1 MRLFLYFILIIYSEI
16 LLSNEKEIDNEKN
29 NSKSD
34 DMKNKLDNET
44 SSKSDNKKSNKT
56 KSNKNPKKEKKEQ
69 APLPPI
75 ESISVIPEDV
85 YNIPN
90 DNVYSLTDDNFDNTL
105 QNGKNYKWFV
115 LLYSDLCGH
124 CDFARREIRK
134 IFPDYQYS
142 KTLRFAEI
150 EINKNPLTNKRFN
163 IVHVP
168 FIFMLK
174 NNKMIILD
182 LYPRQKNLK
191 KFIETDYRLLL
202 PEEIRPFPPKKEPK
216 KSTWENIKKFIE
228 DITSGINEILK
239 EYGFKFE
246 FTPMLLIALFI
257 MIIIAIFVID
267 HFCCG
272 FCNDEEIPKG
282 KQKYSDEKSK
292 ENKEEKEENKENK
305 IEEENDINEEEKIKR
320 EMKKEKEKKLEEKED
335 KIKENKNVKGTKKKK
350 KE

>member
-1 MRLFLYFILIIYSEI
+1 MRLFLYVLLIIYSEI
-16 LLSNEKEIDNEKN
+16 FLSNEKEIVNEKN
-29 NSKSD
+29 NTKPDS
-34 DMKNKLDNET
+34 MKNKLDNET
-44 SSKSDNKKSNKT
+44 KKSDNKKLNKT
-56 KSNKNPKKEKKEQ
+56 KSNKKPKNEKKEQ

-105 QNGKNYKWFV
+105 QNGENYKWFV
-115 LLYSDLCGH
+115 LLYSDLCNH

-163 IVHVP
+163 IAHVP

-216 KSTWENIKKFIE
+216 RSIWENINKFIE
-228 DITSGINEILK
+228 DVTSGINEILK

-246 FTPMLLIALFI
+246 FTPILLIFLFAL
-257 MIIIAIFVID
+257 IIVSIFVFD
-267 HFCCG
+267 HFCGG
-272 FCNDEEIPKG
+272 FCHDEEKPKG
-282 KQKYSDEKSK
+282 KEKDSDNDRNSK
-292 ENKEEKEENKENK
+292 ENEEEIKENK
-305 IEEENDINEEEKIKR
+305 IEEDNNNEEEKIRR
-320 EMKKEKEKKLEEKED
+320 EKEKEKEKKVEEKKED
-335 KIKENKNVKGTKKKK
+335 KKNVKGPKKKK

>member
-1 MRLFLYFILIIYSEI
+1 MRIFLYVLLIIYSTI
-16 LLSNEKEIDNEKN
+16 LLSNEKEINKEKN
-29 NSKSD
+29 NNKSD
-34 DMKNKLDNET
+34 DMKKKLDNET
-44 SSKSDNKKSNKT
+44 DSKSDNKKSNK
-56 KSNKNPKKEKKEQ
+56 KPKKGKKEQ

-85 YNIPN
+85 FNIPN

-163 IVHVP
+163 IAHVP

-216 KSTWENIKKFIE
+216 RSIWENIKKFIE

-246 FTPMLLIALFI
+246 LTPMVLILLLV
-257 MIIIAIFVID
+257 MIIVAIVVVD

-272 FCNDEEIPKG
+272 FCHDEEEAKV
-282 KQKYSDEKSK
+282 KQKDSNGKIK
-292 ENKEEKEENKENK
+292 KILEENKV
-305 IEEENDINEEEKIKR
+305 EEEEEDNIQEEEKIKR
-320 EMKKEKEKKLEEKED
+320 EIKKEKEKKLEEKKED
-335 KIKENKNVKGTKKKK
+335 KIKEDKNVKGTKKKK
-350 KE
+350 KD

>member
-1 MRLFLYFILIIYSEI
+1 MRIFLYVLLIIYSTI
-16 LLSNEKEIDNEKN
+16 LLSNEKEINKEKSN
-29 NSKSD
+29 NKSD
-34 DMKNKLDNET
+34 DMKKKLDNET
-44 SSKSDNKKSNKT
+44 DSKSDNKKSNK
-56 KSNKNPKKEKKEQ
+56 KPKKGKKEQ

-85 YNIPN
+85 FNIPN

-163 IVHVP
+163 IAHVP

-216 KSTWENIKKFIE
+216 RSIWENIKKFIE

-246 FTPMLLIALFI
+246 LTPMVLILLLV
-257 MIIIAIFVID
+257 MIIVAIVVVD

-272 FCNDEEIPKG
+272 FYHDEEEAKM
-282 KQKYSDEKSK
+282 KQKDSNGKIK
-292 ENKEEKEENKENK
+292 KIIEENKV
-305 IEEENDINEEEKIKR
+305 EEEEEDNIHEEEKIKR
-320 EMKKEKEKKLEEKED
+320 EIKKEKEKKLEEKKED

-350 KE
+350 KD

>member
-1 MRLFLYFILIIYSEI
+1 MRIFLYVILIFCSEI

-44 SSKSDNKKSNKT
+44 KSKSDNKKPNK
-56 KSNKNPKKEKKEQ
+56 KPKKEKKEQ

-75 ESISVIPEDV
+75 ESISIIPEDV

-163 IVHVP
+163 VVHVP

-174 NNKMIILD
+174 NNKIIILD

-191 KFIETDYRLLL
+191 KFIETDYTLLL

-216 KSTWENIKKFIE
+216 KSTLDNIKKFIE
-228 DITSGINEILK
+228 DITSGVNEILK

-246 FTPMLLIALFI
+246 FTPMILIFLFI
-257 MIIIAIFVID
+257 MIIVAIFIVD
-267 HFCCG
+267 HFFCGCCH
-272 FCNDEEIPKG
+272 DEEEVKI
-282 KQKYSDEKSK
+282 KQKVQKDIDGKSK
-292 ENKEEKEENKENK
+292 ENKEENKENK
-305 IEEENDINEEEKIKR
+305 IEEEDNINEEEKIKR
-320 EMKKEKEKKLEEKED
+320 EMKKEKEKKFEENKED
-335 KIKENKNVKGTKKKK
+335 KITENKNVKGTKKKK

>member
-1 MRLFLYFILIIYSEI
+1 MRLFLYVLLIIYSEI
-16 LLSNEKEIDNEKN
+16 FLSNEKEIVNEKN
-29 NSKSD
+29 NIKPDS
-34 DMKNKLDNET
+34 MKNKLDNET
-44 SSKSDNKKSNKT
+44 KKSDNKKLNKT
-56 KSNKNPKKEKKEQ
+56 KSNKKPKNEKKEQ

-105 QNGKNYKWFV
+105 QNGENYKWFV
-115 LLYSDLCGH
+115 LLYSDLCNH

-163 IVHVP
+163 IAHVP

-216 KSTWENIKKFIE
+216 RSIWENIKKFIE
-228 DITSGINEILK
+228 DVTSGINEILK

-246 FTPMLLIALFI
+246 FTPILLIFLFAL
-257 MIIIAIFVID
+257 IIVLIFAVD
-267 HFCCG
+267 HFCGG
-272 FCNDEEIPKG
+272 FCHDEEKPKG
-282 KQKYSDEKSK
+282 KEKDSDNDRNSK
-292 ENKEEKEENKENK
+292 ENEEEIKENK
-305 IEEENDINEEEKIKR
+305 IEEDNNNEEEKIRR
-320 EMKKEKEKKLEEKED
+320 EKEKEKEKKVEEKKED
-335 KIKENKNVKGTKKKK
+335 KKNVKGPKKKK

>member
-1 MRLFLYFILIIYSEI
+1 MRLFLYVLLIIYSEI
-16 LLSNEKEIDNEKN
+16 FLSNEKEIVNEKN
-29 NSKSD
+29 NTKPDS
-34 DMKNKLDNET
+34 MKNKLDNET
-44 SSKSDNKKSNKT
+44 KKSDNKKLNKT
-56 KSNKNPKKEKKEQ
+56 KSNKKPKNEKKEQ
-69 APLPPI
+69 PPLPPI

-105 QNGKNYKWFV
+105 QNGENYKWFV
-115 LLYSDLCGH
+115 LLYSDLCNH

-163 IVHVP
+163 IAHVP

-216 KSTWENIKKFIE
+216 RSIWENIKKFIE
-228 DITSGINEILK
+228 DVTSGINEILK

-246 FTPMLLIALFI
+246 FTPILLIFLFAL
-257 MIIIAIFVID
+257 IIVSIFVFD
-267 HFCCG
+267 HFCG
-272 FCNDEEIPKG
+272 RFCHDEEKPKG
-282 KQKYSDEKSK
+282 KEKDSDSDRNSK
-292 ENKEEKEENKENK
+292 ENEEEIKENK
-305 IEEENDINEEEKIKR
+305 IEEDNNNEEEKIRR
-320 EMKKEKEKKLEEKED
+320 EKEKEKEKKVEGKKED
-335 KIKENKNVKGTKKKK
+335 KKNVKGPKKKK

>member
-1 MRLFLYFILIIYSEI
+1 MRLFLYVLLIIYSEI
-16 LLSNEKEIDNEKN
+16 FLSNEKEIVNEKN
-29 NSKSD
+29 NIKPDS
-34 DMKNKLDNET
+34 MKNKLDNET
-44 SSKSDNKKSNKT
+44 KKSDNKKLNKT
-56 KSNKNPKKEKKEQ
+56 KSNKKPKNEKKEQ

-105 QNGKNYKWFV
+105 QNGENYKWFV
-115 LLYSDLCGH
+115 LLYSDLCNH

-163 IVHVP
+163 IAHVP

-216 KSTWENIKKFIE
+216 RSIWENIKKFIE
-228 DITSGINEILK
+228 DVTSGINEILK

-246 FTPMLLIALFI
+246 FTPILLIFLFAL
-257 MIIIAIFVID
+257 IIVSIFVFD
-267 HFCCG
+267 HFCGG
-272 FCNDEEIPKG
+272 FCHDEEKPKG
-282 KQKYSDEKSK
+282 KEKDSDSDRNSK
-292 ENKEEKEENKENK
+292 ENEEEIKENK
-305 IEEENDINEEEKIKR
+305 IEEDNNNEEEKIRR
-320 EMKKEKEKKLEEKED
+320 EKEKEKEKKVEEKKED
-335 KIKENKNVKGTKKKK
+335 KKNVKGPKKKK

>member
-1 MRLFLYFILIIYSEI
+1 MRLFLYVLLIIYSEI
-16 LLSNEKEIDNEKN
+16 FLSNEKEIVNEKN
-29 NSKSD
+29 NTKPDS
-34 DMKNKLDNET
+34 MKNKLDNET
-44 SSKSDNKKSNKT
+44 KKSDNKKLNKT
-56 KSNKNPKKEKKEQ
+56 KSSKKPKNEKKEQ

-105 QNGKNYKWFV
+105 QNGENYKWFV
-115 LLYSDLCGH
+115 LLYSDLCNH

-163 IVHVP
+163 IAHVP

-216 KSTWENIKKFIE
+216 RSIWENIKKFIE
-228 DITSGINEILK
+228 DVTSGINEILK

-246 FTPMLLIALFI
+246 FTPILLIFLFAL
-257 MIIIAIFVID
+257 IIVSIFVFD
-267 HFCCG
+267 HFCGG
-272 FCNDEEIPKG
+272 FCHDEEKPKG
-282 KQKYSDEKSK
+282 KEKDSDSDRNSK
-292 ENKEEKEENKENK
+292 ENEEEIKENK
-305 IEEENDINEEEKIKR
+305 IEEDNNNEEEKIRR
-320 EMKKEKEKKLEEKED
+320 EKEKEKEKKVEEKKED
-335 KIKENKNVKGTKKKK
+335 KKNVKGPKKKK